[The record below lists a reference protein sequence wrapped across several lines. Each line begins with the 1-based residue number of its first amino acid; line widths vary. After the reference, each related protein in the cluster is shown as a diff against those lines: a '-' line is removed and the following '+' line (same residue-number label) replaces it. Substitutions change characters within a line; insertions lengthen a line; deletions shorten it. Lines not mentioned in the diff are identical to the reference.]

1 MEKIFRVEVKDGYVK
16 DFTDEKKALEFE
28 SKIKKEAEEEAE
40 KARVTEEKKN
50 LLKKERVNRFSDL
63 ENRFQTLHKLLD
75 QFNTDLNK
83 YEKDY
88 GVHLYYKE
96 KENGEVGILEARP
109 SIDFAWDNFWDKML
123 KF

>member
-1 MEKIFRVEVKDGYVK
+1 MEHIFRVKVKDGYIK
-16 DFTDEKKALEFE
+16 DFTDEKRALDFE
-28 SKIKKEAEEEAE
+28 AKIKKEAEEETE
-40 KARVTEEKKN
+40 KARVAEEKKN

-88 GVHLYYKE
+88 SVHLYYKE
-96 KENGEVGILEARP
+96 KENGKVGILEARP
-109 SIDFAWDNFWDKML
+109 SIDFAWDNFWDKMI